1 MATLR
6 CLGSSSEGNCY
17 IIECSNEILIL
28 ELGVSFKDILK
39 ALNYDVS
46 KVVGACVTHKHVDH
60 AKYLKTAF
68 KYAINVYSCKDV
80 QSIDERVKV
89 LEMGLKTQIGGF
101 KVQPLNVP
109 HSVECYSFIIQH
121 EEFGK
126 LLFATDCSSFK
137 YRIKN
142 LNHILIESNWSE
154 EILIDNMC
162 NDADMRSRHEQHLE
176 INDTIDAI
184 KENYSS
190 CLQNVLL
197 LHLSNGNSNEV
208 DFVKKVKNEIG
219 LPNVFCAKE
228 NLVVSLYESEF

>member
-1 MATLR
+1 
-6 CLGSSSEGNCY
+6 
-17 IIECSNEILIL
+17 
-28 ELGVSFKDILK
+28 
-39 ALNYDVS
+39 
-46 KVVGACVTHKHVDH
+46 
-60 AKYLKTAF
+60 
-68 KYAINVYSCKDV
+68 
-80 QSIDERVKV
+80 
-89 LEMGLKTQIGGF
+89 
-101 KVQPLNVP
+101 
-109 HSVECYSFIIQH
+109 
-121 EEFGK
+121 
-126 LLFATDCSSFK
+126 
-137 YRIKN
+137 
-142 LNHILIESNWSE
+142 
-154 EILIDNMC
+154 MC